1 MADRRRTAV
10 VTGAGRGIGAG
21 LALGLAARGYEL
33 ALLGRTQAHLEEVA
47 RRIAASDPAARV
59 TTVAV
64 DLVDPQA
71 VREAAARVEHG
82 LGGVDLLVH
91 NAGVVERDEQP
102 FALDDV
108 EDTWRV
114 IETNV
119 RGPLLLT
126 RALLP
131 GMLAAGGGR
140 IVHLNSGAGHKASTS
155 MTGYG
160 ISKGALARL
169 TTMIDTQYR
178 EQGILVFD
186 LAPGVVRTDMTL
198 SMPMHE
204 ERTDWTPVEDVAAM
218 LAAIGDGELDALA
231 GRFVHAGLDTVDRL
245 RETADRI
252 VATDARRL
260 RLSLWGEDDPLR

>member
-1 MADRRRTAV
+1 MTEHRRTAV

-21 LALGLAARGYEL
+21 LALGLAVHGYDL
-33 ALLGRTQAHLEEVA
+33 ALLGRTPAHLDAVA
-47 RRIAASDPAARV
+47 RRIAEASDARV

-64 DLVDPQA
+64 DLVDPEA
-71 VREAAARVEHG
+71 VTAAASVVEAA
-82 LGGVDLLVH
+82 LGRVDLLVH
-91 NAGVVERDEQP
+91 NAGVVEHDELP

-126 RALLP
+126 HALLP
-131 GMLAAGGGR
+131 GMLEAGGGR
-140 IVHLNSGAGHKASTS
+140 IVHLNSGAGHKPVPTT
-155 MTGYG
+155 TGYA

-169 TTMIDTQYR
+169 TTMLDAQYR
-178 EQGILVFD
+178 DRGILVFD
-186 LAPGVVRTDMTL
+186 LAPGVVRTDMTT
-198 SMPMHE
+198 SMPVHR
-204 ERTDWTPVEDVAAM
+204 ERTGWTPVEDVAAM

-231 GRFVHAGLDTVDRL
+231 GRFVHAGLDTVGQL
-245 RETADRI
+245 RERTDRI
-252 VATDARRL
+252 LASDARRL